1 MLESHKRYRDI
12 LSFATKGIMAFH
24 LLLAAGSLSTSA
36 LANPSMA
43 VQKAG
48 ASSALDELTNTARA
62 ISIIDNGPHEG
73 ATAIHYANKDGL
85 RL

>member
-1 MLESHKRYRDI
+1 
-12 LSFATKGIMAFH
+12 MAFH
-24 LLLAAGSLSTSA
+24 LLLTAGSLSTST

-48 ASSALDELTNTARA
+48 ASSALDELANTARA
-62 ISIIDNGPHEG
+62 ISIIDNGPHEE

>member
-1 MLESHKRYRDI
+1 
-12 LSFATKGIMAFH
+12 MAFH

-43 VQKAG
+43 VQEAG
-48 ASSALDELTNTARA
+48 ASSALDELANTARA
-62 ISIIDNGPHEG
+62 ISIIDNGPHEE

>member
-1 MLESHKRYRDI
+1 
-12 LSFATKGIMAFH
+12 MAFH

-43 VQKAG
+43 VQKTG
-48 ASSALDELTNTARA
+48 ASSALDELANTARA
-62 ISIIDNGPHEG
+62 ISIIDNGPHEE

>member
-1 MLESHKRYRDI
+1 
-12 LSFATKGIMAFH
+12 MAFH

-48 ASSALDELTNTARA
+48 ASSALDELANTARA
-62 ISIIDNGPHEG
+62 ISIIDSGPHEE
-73 ATAIHYANKDGL
+73 ATAIHHANKDGL

>member
-1 MLESHKRYRDI
+1 MLESQKRYRDI
-12 LSFATKGIMAFH
+12 LSFATKGIMACH
-24 LLLAAGSLSTSA
+24 LLLAAGSLSTNAS
-36 LANPSMA
+36 ANPCMA

-48 ASSALDELTNTARA
+48 ASSALDELADTASA
-62 ISIIDNGPHEG
+62 ISIIDNGPHEE

>member
-1 MLESHKRYRDI
+1 MLESQKRYRDI

-36 LANPSMA
+36 LANPSMV
-43 VQKAG
+43 VQKTG
-48 ASSALDELTNTARA
+48 ASSALDELTDTAKA
-62 ISIIDNGPHEG
+62 ISIIDSGPHEE
-73 ATAIHYANKDGL
+73 ATAIHHANKDGL

>member
-48 ASSALDELTNTARA
+48 ASSALDEFADTARA
-62 ISIIDNGPHEG
+62 ISIIDNGPHEE

>member
-12 LSFATKGIMAFH
+12 LNFATKGIIAFH
-24 LLLAAGSLSTSA
+24 SLLAAGLLSTSA
-36 LANPSMA
+36 LANRSMA

-48 ASSALDELTNTARA
+48 ASSALDEFADTVRA
-62 ISIIDNGPHEG
+62 ISIIDHGPHEE

>member
-1 MLESHKRYRDI
+1 
-12 LSFATKGIMAFH
+12 MAFH
-24 LLLAAGSLSTSA
+24 LLLAVGSLSTSA

-48 ASSALDELTNTARA
+48 ASSALDELANTARA
-62 ISIIDNGPHEG
+62 ISIIDNGHHEE